1 VAERVS
7 QLPSAKADGL
17 RVQGGKIMKRATA
30 FISLFIFFGCP
41 VLMPCL
47 GANAQET
54 VRYSCSAQIFEAFGM
69 ERLNE
74 FTRDTGV
81 KVDLYVSSSSA
92 AVYRLMND
100 FSDIAGAAEAL
111 HFRYKEFGYLE
122 IPFCKDPLA
131 VIISSRCPV
140 ESLTI
145 EQLRGVF
152 GGGITNWKAVGGPDE
167 PIVVI
172 VPGEETAA
180 YKNFRSM
187 AMEGRE
193 INYCLMSARS
203 TMVINAVKNI
213 PWAISFIA
221 HAAVKD
227 HENLKFMK
235 IGGLLPMDK
244 GYPYYQTF
252 YYVTKGAPAGSTK
265 KFIDFTLSEKGRAF
279 IRAKG
284 MTPVISK
291 PNEDIRN

>member
-1 VAERVS
+1 MK
-7 QLPSAKADGL
+7 KA
-17 RVQGGKIMKRATA
+17 IA
-30 FISLFIFFGCP
+30 FIFLLIFLGCLA
-41 VLMPCL
+41 LMPCL

-69 ERLNE
+69 ERINE
-74 FTRDTGV
+74 FTKDTGV

-100 FSDIAGAAEAL
+100 FSDIAGAAEPL
-111 HFRYKEFGYLE
+111 NFRYKEFGYLE
-122 IPFCKDPLA
+122 TPFCKDPLA

-152 GGGITNWKAVGGPDE
+152 GGGITNWKEVGGPDE

-193 INYCLMSARS
+193 IIYSLMSARS
-203 TMVINAVKNI
+203 TMVINAAKNI

-235 IGGLLPMDK
+235 IGGLLPLDK

-265 KFIDFTLSEKGRAF
+265 KFIDFTLSEKGQAI

-284 MTPVISK
+284 MIPVMRK
-291 PNEDIRN
+291 PDEDIRN